1 MKILPH
7 TAPYPFTLASLLGV
21 SEHVVVHA
29 VGVVCGLCLRGREW
43 GEGQTLS
50 HTDTDRVRMCMSGS
64 VRQCGVCGLDVLLFI
79 SSF

>member
-29 VGVVCGLCLRGREW
+29 VGVAVCGSCVWE
-43 GEGQTLS
+43 GEGVAVGCRLLT
-50 HTDTDRVRMCMSGS
+50 HGTGP
-64 VRQCGVCGLDVLLFI
+64 VLAL
-79 SSF
+79 